1 MPAAVASAPMSKQAA
16 MSLYTDRRQRTSVL
30 QLDSTQT
37 YRRADVIAIVS
48 QTVGCMKVEAVGQL
62 QNNSTWEV
70 VFRDEAAKKLFVD
83 REIAVRGKKASVVEL
98 QRRVH
103 RMRILRV
110 PTCIPNE
117 YLASRLNG
125 MGMVVRDVMNE
136 VNQDDGLMSNV
147 RIGTFECRDLDAVPD
162 VIQWQFDGLS
172 GRALLFVQ
180 GRPPRCHRCG
190 DRTHKVAQCRSAV
203 SYANAMRG
211 GTIDNDD
218 FDETDET
225 EAQPPSVAMQPSA
238 AQPADDTATATASES
253 TTQAATTASA
263 SAGAEMEI
271 ATEPTASAAEVPA
284 ATAADTASTSATV
297 IAVSA
302 SDMSDGD
309 GDDEHSD
316 GDGDTSDAGEP
327 TMDVEGF
334 RQPTA
339 HARRQR
345 RSNKR
350 SAVNVSDANGRPK
363 KTKGHQSVSDCDK
376 PDEMDPTRRRQSWSK
391 IPTSRRK

>member
-16 MSLYTDRRQRTSVL
+16 MSLYTDRRQRTAVL

-37 YRRADVIAIVS
+37 YRRADVVAIVS

-103 RMRILRV
+103 PMRILRV

-125 MGMVVRDVMNE
+125 MGMVVRDVLNE

-180 GRPPRCHRCG
+180 RRPPRCHRCG

-211 GTIDNDD
+211 GTID
-218 FDETDET
+218 
-225 EAQPPSVAMQPSA
+225 
-238 AQPADDTATATASES
+238 
-253 TTQAATTASA
+253 
-263 SAGAEMEI
+263 
-271 ATEPTASAAEVPA
+271 
-284 ATAADTASTSATV
+284 
-297 IAVSA
+297 
-302 SDMSDGD
+302 
-309 GDDEHSD
+309 
-316 GDGDTSDAGEP
+316 
-327 TMDVEGF
+327 
-334 RQPTA
+334 
-339 HARRQR
+339 RQR
-345 RSNKR
+345 
-350 SAVNVSDANGRPK
+350 
-363 KTKGHQSVSDCDK
+363 
-376 PDEMDPTRRRQSWSK
+376 
-391 IPTSRRK
+391 

>member
-16 MSLYTDRRQRTSVL
+16 MSLYTDRRQRTAVL

-37 YRRADVIAIVS
+37 YRRADVVAIVS

-125 MGMVVRDVMNE
+125 MGMVVRDVLNE

-147 RIGTFECRDLDAVPD
+147 RIGTFECRDRDAVPD

-225 EAQPPSVAMQPSA
+225 EAQPLSAAMQPSSA
-238 AQPADDTATATASES
+238 TQPADDTATATASES
-253 TTQAATTASA
+253 TTHAAATASA
-263 SAGAEMEI
+263 SSDAVMET
-271 ATEPTASAAEVPA
+271 ATESTASAAQAEVPA
-284 ATAADTASTSATV
+284 ATATV
-297 IAVSA
+297 ITVSA

-309 GDDEHSD
+309 GDDEHRD
-316 GDGDTSDAGEP
+316 GDGETSDAGGP

-339 HARRQR
+339 QARRQR
-345 RSNKR
+345 HSNKR

-363 KTKGHQSVSDCDK
+363 KTKGQQSASDC
-376 PDEMDPTRRRQSWSK
+376 EVDPTRRRQSWSK